1 MRYGV
6 VTFNDYFSVFM
17 RACKIGVVIKVIC
30 LSLASAVYQ
39 FGLWNDMYW
48 SFVSNEAIFLL
59 WRASIRR
66 LLFPT
71 DSCIVRQEQL
81 PETCKHN
88 FEVLTK
94 LRPFDFVE
102 PMTDAVTEKLH
113 LKKHR
118 PESGWLFASIPITTT
133 MPTFYIRN
141 GEFIIKFLLSEMAF
155 TQNLNY

>member
-1 MRYGV
+1 M
-6 VTFNDYFSVFM
+6 
-17 RACKIGVVIKVIC
+17 VI
-30 LSLASAVYQ
+30 
-39 FGLWNDMYW
+39 
-48 SFVSNEAIFLL
+48 
-59 WRASIRR
+59 
-66 LLFPT
+66 LFPS

-102 PMTDAVTEKLH
+102 PMTDAVSEKLH

-133 MPTFYIRN
+133 MPTFYKEWRIHN
-141 GEFIIKFLLSEMAF
+141 KISFVIDGLYSKLKLLKPLIF
-155 TQNLNY
+155 